1 MAERKSPRLRRADL
15 KSRSINLV
23 LLTIVWLLLV
33 GDVTPV
39 TVVGGLVIS
48 FLVAMV
54 FPLPAIRWAGW
65 IHPIGLIRLL
75 VSLIFDLAK
84 ASVELALFAFDFRR
98 QPKSGI
104 VAERLSSDGD
114 LYQVGTGAIMS
125 IVPGSVVVDARRRT
139 RTLYM
144 HIFDMSST
152 TPDEQRRLGLKAE
165 LRILRAFGTRDE
177 IRHAE
182 AVLRG
187 EAEPQAP
194 SIAEILHEE
203 GR

>member
-1 MAERKSPRLRRADL
+1 MAESTSRPVRRADL
-15 KSRSINLV
+15 KSRSVNLV

-33 GDVTPV
+33 GKVTPV
-39 TVVGGLVIS
+39 TVVGGLLVA
-48 FLVAMV
+48 FLVAVV

-65 IHPIGLIRLL
+65 IHPVGLIRLL
-75 VSLIFDLAK
+75 VTLIFDLAK
-84 ASVELALFAFDFRR
+84 ASVELALFAFNFRR
-98 QPKSGI
+98 QPQSGI
-104 VAERLSSDGD
+104 VAEPLSSDGD
-114 LYQVGTGAIMS
+114 LYQVGTGTILS
-125 IVPGSVVVDARRRT
+125 IIPGSVVVDARRRT

-144 HIFDMSST
+144 HIFDMSKT

-187 EAEPQAP
+187 EADRQAP
-194 SIAEILHEE
+194 SVAQIVAEE

>member
-1 MAERKSPRLRRADL
+1 MAERKSPRIRRGDL

-152 TPDEQRRLGLKAE
+152 TPDEQRKLGLQAE